1 MSLPRVVLTTHGRFH
16 SFDLAEQLQKAGMLQ
31 AIYTPY
37 PKFKL
42 RDTRVDPSLI
52 RSFPVMSALHRIAI
66 RCAAPRFVKQF
77 LQLRAGEAIDAYV
90 RRTGPACDI
99 LMALSGGGLASG
111 RGVQDS
117 GGRYVCDRGST
128 HLRYQMGLLAEE
140 YDRVGIPF
148 EPVHE
153 QAIVREEREYA
164 AADAITVPS
173 RFARGSFIACG
184 IDPAKLHVIPYGVD
198 LSQFKPT
205 VPRDPA
211 FRVLF
216 VGQLGVRKG
225 IGYLL
230 RAFRSAAIPGARL
243 VFVGPPGGETK
254 ALLRDDNLDD
264 VEFTGALSRDQVAIQ
279 MARASVM
286 VLPSIEEGLAMVQG
300 QALACGCPVIAT
312 TNTGAQDLFDD
323 GREGFIVPI
332 RKPDAIAE
340 ALVRLSL
347 DRPLL
352 DAMSQAAR
360 RRVEQIGG
368 WDRYGAQV
376 IALFDRLL
384 NGR

>member
-1 MSLPRVVLTTHGRFH
+1 
-16 SFDLAEQLQKAGMLQ
+16 
-31 AIYTPY
+31 
-37 PKFKL
+37 
-42 RDTRVDPSLI
+42 
-52 RSFPVMSALHRIAI
+52 
-66 RCAAPRFVKQF
+66 
-77 LQLRAGEAIDAYV
+77 
-90 RRTGPACDI
+90 
-99 LMALSGGGLASG
+99 
-111 RGVQDS
+111 
-117 GGRYVCDRGST
+117 
-128 HLRYQMGLLAEE
+128 
-140 YDRVGIPF
+140 
-148 EPVHE
+148 
-153 QAIVREEREYA
+153 
-164 AADAITVPS
+164 
-173 RFARGSFIACG
+173 
-184 IDPAKLHVIPYGVD
+184 
-198 LSQFKPT
+198 
-205 VPRDPA
+205 
-211 FRVLF
+211 
-216 VGQLGVRKG
+216 
-225 IGYLL
+225 
-230 RAFRSAAIPGARL
+230 

-352 DAMSQAAR
+352 DAMSHAAR